1 VLQLIEAE
9 DATHMQK
16 DEDIFKTAEER
27 VEENKRK
34 KANKQ

>member
-16 DEDIFKTAEER
+16 DEDIFTAAGSG
-27 VEENKRK
+27 VYL
-34 KANKQ
+34 